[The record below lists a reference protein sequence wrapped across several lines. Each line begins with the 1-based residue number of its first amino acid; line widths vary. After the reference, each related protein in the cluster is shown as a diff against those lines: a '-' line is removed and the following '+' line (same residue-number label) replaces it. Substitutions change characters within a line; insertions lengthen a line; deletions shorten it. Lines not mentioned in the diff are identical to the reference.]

1 MRELPGINYNTSQ
14 LRIPLVL
21 PQGLAMET
29 TTIEIPSELLTAAKI
44 TQDEVKVELA
54 KHFYKLGRITEK
66 QARQLAGED
75 ASLEEMFLR
84 KNQISKIDMDE
95 FISWAA
101 HDLKSPLNAIIGFTK
116 VVIKGIDGPVNEL
129 QVTDLSSAHTN
140 GQRMLTLTNN
150 LIDMAR
156 LNNGDIKIEISDGDI
171 AQTFLDASNRWKTQN
186 PGKELQT
193 EIIISQPAFRFDTAR
208 MRQITGGLLTY
219 AANHVAEGGKVTLL
233 VRENEEGISAE
244 IKSSG
249 EKARD
254 KFEMDLAMLGFIC
267 RGLIRLHGGD
277 LSLGEDTGTGL
288 TLKFTLP
295 KA

>member
-14 LRIPLVL
+14 LRTPLVL
-21 PQGLAMET
+21 SQGLAMET
-29 TTIEIPSELLTAAKI
+29 TTIEIPTELLTAAKV
-44 TQDEVKVELA
+44 TQDEVKIELA
-54 KHFYKLGRITEK
+54 KHFYKQGRITEM
-66 QARQLAGED
+66 QARQLAGDD

-84 KNQISKIDMDE
+84 KNRINKIDMDE

-171 AQTFLDASNRWKTQN
+171 VQTFSDASNRWKTQN

-193 EIIISQPAFRFDTAR
+193 EILINQPAFRFDSAR
-208 MRQITGGLLTY
+208 MRQIIGGLLTY

-233 VRENEEGISAE
+233 VRENELGISAE

-254 KFEMDLAMLGFIC
+254 KFEMDLAMIGFIC
-267 RGLIRLHGGD
+267 RGLISLHGGS
-277 LSLGEDTGTGL
+277 LNLGEDTGTGL
-288 TLKFTLP
+288 TLSFTLP